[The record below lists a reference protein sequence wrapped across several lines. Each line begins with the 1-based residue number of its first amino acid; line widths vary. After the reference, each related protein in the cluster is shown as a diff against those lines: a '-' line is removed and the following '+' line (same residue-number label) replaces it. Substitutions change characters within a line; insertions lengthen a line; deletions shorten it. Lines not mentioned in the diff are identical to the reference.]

1 MHRQQAKQNR
11 NNKILKGRNKNEAVA
26 NHIGITCPKKYRYFF
41 SACDP
46 WAEEMQQLHFLKIKE
61 AEAVWPN
68 NNTVMSRSS
77 KHISPNY
84 LSNLTTFAKMQH
96 LYVEHNCQDELTLS
110 SLKQRVSWESW
121 FLVPSILQV
130 TFKVPSV
137 ETFPFWRK
145 TNFVVDLCLALGKLR
160 SWLGNSRHKM

>member
-11 NNKILKGRNKNEAVA
+11 NNKILKGQNKNEAVA
-26 NHIGITCPKKYRYFF
+26 NHIGIACPKKYRYFF

-96 LYVEHNCQDELTLS
+96 LYVEHNWCVLPGWTNTVIS
-110 SLKQRVSWESW
+110 
-121 FLVPSILQV
+121 
-130 TFKVPSV
+130 
-137 ETFPFWRK
+137 ETKGF
-145 TNFVVDLCLALGKLR
+145 LGKLVSCSLYPSSNLQSTICWDFSFLKENKFCCR
-160 SWLGNSRHKM
+160 SVLGSG